1 MCGASDQTKKME
13 AARRAEE
20 ARLAALKKKEDARI
34 LKETL
39 EAKTNLANRESAAN
53 NLRQTYSAKS
63 SLLEDDEELSGE
75 KSLLS
80 NYAK

>member
-1 MCGASDQTKKME
+1 MCSAPDTAKQQE
-13 AARRAEE
+13 AARRAEQ

-39 EAKTNLANRESAAN
+39 EAKTNLANRESAAA
-53 NLRQTYSAKS
+53 NLRQSYSAKS
-63 SLLEDDEELSGE
+63 SLLETDDEEAK

-80 NYAK
+80 NYG